1 MLGVTGAAA
10 RLQVSRTTVYDWVD
24 RRTLLAWKSTRRGLT
39 IPAEQI
45 LGPGKVVDGLAG
57 VLDVIDDPEL
67 AWAFLTQEW
76 PFDDEA
82 AFPLEMLKAGRIQE
96 VIDAA
101 PGFGAAFSWSRAAY
115 PRNRVRTALLTA
127 ELPSCF
133 RIVPRRHLVSPLGT
147 VPSDSR
153 FCSRTADYTVLYAE
167 PDFITAFIE
176 TVLRDRFTRRRDREI
191 RLAGSHGTGLGANR
205 VAAGDGARPARSSRG
220 RLYANWR
227 ADRCGACQEPRRGAC
242 FRQGDPCGPSRH

>member
-1 MLGVTGAAA
+1 MARAVRSVSEVMGSLAKEIPALSSGAKDFLRRRPRDARMAVAVALEAAAAQYNAEDAVPGSVPERLAPFIVARSAGQDMLGVTGAAT
-10 RLQVSRTTVYDWVD
+10 RLQVSRTTVYDWVG

-76 PFDDEA
+76 PFEDEA

-101 PGFGAAFSWSRAAY
+101 PGFGAAFS
-115 PRNRVRTALLTA
+115 
-127 ELPSCF
+127 
-133 RIVPRRHLVSPLGT
+133 
-147 VPSDSR
+147 
-153 FCSRTADYTVLYAE
+153 
-167 PDFITAFIE
+167 
-176 TVLRDRFTRRRDREI
+176 
-191 RLAGSHGTGLGANR
+191 
-205 VAAGDGARPARSSRG
+205 
-220 RLYANWR
+220 
-227 ADRCGACQEPRRGAC
+227 
-242 FRQGDPCGPSRH
+242 